1 MKLQETDMREK
12 LVSQLAFFDEQLT
25 AFLDRYL
32 PSGGDVRME
41 RERRNTKAFIERY
54 IFKLEQLLLEHAGS
68 EEELCPDFAVI
79 GSKIKVRYEDGYQES
94 YTLCFPEESDPD
106 NSCISFVSPLG
117 SQLLMAEKGS
127 EVTIITPGQITRA
140 DIVDVE
146 CPE

>member
-1 MKLQETDMREK
+1 MKLQKTDMREK

-54 IFKLEQLLLEHAGS
+54 IFKLEQLLLEQAGS
-68 EEELCPDFAVI
+68 KKELCPEFAVI
-79 GSKIKVRYEDGYQES
+79 GTKVQVRYDDGYQES
-94 YTLCFPEESDPD
+94 YTLCFPEESNPD
-106 NSCISFVSPLG
+106 DNCISFVSPLG

-127 EVTIITPGQITRA
+127 EVTIVTPGQITKA
-140 DIVDVE
+140 EIVDLK